1 MLGITFLSAALSNY
15 FRVEM
20 RLWERWVC
28 AAAALL
34 MVAPKLFSTLIGIAM
49 VVPVVLRH
57 LGSMKSATTASIGS

>member
-1 MLGITFLSAALSNY
+1 
-15 FRVEM
+15 M

-34 MVAPKLFSTLIGIAM
+34 MVAPELFSTLIGIAM

-57 LGSMKSATTASIGS
+57 LGSMKSATTASIRS